1 MCKTSIRVK
10 VIKIIK
16 KLNEFFFSISQYKE
30 YVVNLD
36 ASVFLRVKVIKE
48 WPN

>member
-1 MCKTSIRVK
+1 MCKTSIRVE

-16 KLNEFFFSISQYKE
+16 KLNEFFFSISPYKE

-36 ASVFLRVKVIKE
+36 ASVFLRVKGIKE